1 MAEVS
6 YYDAK
11 RMYNNLVYICE
22 KIASENLWEEEQY
35 ISHIPRIDEQI
46 KKLKLFLRGVDMYKE
61 YVMWMEAIP
70 SFEAVYEKLC
80 YIASSKEEKTLRNAH
95 DQCNRIIFNQ

>member
-35 ISHIPRIDEQI
+35 ISHIPRIDEQMAPHF
-46 KKLKLFLRGVDMYKE
+46 LFYN
-61 YVMWMEAIP
+61 YA
-70 SFEAVYEKLC
+70 
-80 YIASSKEEKTLRNAH
+80 
-95 DQCNRIIFNQ
+95 